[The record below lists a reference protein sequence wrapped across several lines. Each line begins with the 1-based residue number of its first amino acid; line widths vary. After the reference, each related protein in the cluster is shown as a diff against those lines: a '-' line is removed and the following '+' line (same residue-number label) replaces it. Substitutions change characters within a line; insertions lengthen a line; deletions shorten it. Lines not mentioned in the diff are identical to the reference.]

1 MENNRKYGEIED
13 IPRANGEDGED
24 FPAPPPALIGGA
36 DVMRLLGTLP
46 KTQREKLTSGYDIKT
61 LAKIFEDAE
70 AMRTVDAF
78 IENDLSV
85 CRTARA
91 MYMHRNT
98 LIYRLNAIRRQTG
111 FDLRVFKMAVT
122 FKILHYLYVL
132 R

>member
-1 MENNRKYGEIED
+1 
-13 IPRANGEDGED
+13 
-24 FPAPPPALIGGA
+24 
-36 DVMRLLGTLP
+36 
-46 KTQREKLTSGYDIKT
+46 
-61 LAKIFEDAE
+61 
-70 AMRTVDAF
+70 
-78 IENDLSV
+78 
-85 CRTARA
+85 